1 MDKKLIVYLVV
12 AISFLLAGSLG
23 VYYGYKE
30 YKKSK
35 ENSDYTTAGDSVDI
49 ILHYVD
55 WCPYSTEAR
64 KTWEFVKEDQK
75 KHDNL
80 VTNSGKTIYMK
91 EVDCTNQTEDNYSK
105 MNGKDIDAYPT
116 IYADNFEDPQLELT
130 SKCTAKELTSFIEEV
145 KRTN

>member
-35 ENSDYTTAGDSVDI
+35 ENSDYASTGDSVDI

-55 WCPYSTEAR
+55 WCPYSREA
-64 KTWEFVKEDQK
+64 KETWETVKRDQK
-75 KHDNL
+75 KRDNL

-91 EVDCTNQTEDNYSK
+91 EVNCTDQTDDNYSQ

-116 IYADNFEDPQLELT
+116 IYADNFNDPQLELT
-130 SKCTAKELTSFIEEV
+130 SKCTVKELESFIAEV
-145 KRTN
+145 KKQN